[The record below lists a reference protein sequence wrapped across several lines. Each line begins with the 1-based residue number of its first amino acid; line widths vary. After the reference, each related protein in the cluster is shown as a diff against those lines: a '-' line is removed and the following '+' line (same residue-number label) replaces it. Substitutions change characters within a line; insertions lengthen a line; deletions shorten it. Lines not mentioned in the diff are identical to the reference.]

1 MFVASMFVPEAT
13 FLEVISGDG
22 PDMGWGGC
30 RVSPQGISR
39 GLFQN
44 LGVGFYVKFSY
55 LCTQLPC

>member
-39 GLFQN
+39 GLA
-44 LGVGFYVKFSY
+44 
-55 LCTQLPC
+55 